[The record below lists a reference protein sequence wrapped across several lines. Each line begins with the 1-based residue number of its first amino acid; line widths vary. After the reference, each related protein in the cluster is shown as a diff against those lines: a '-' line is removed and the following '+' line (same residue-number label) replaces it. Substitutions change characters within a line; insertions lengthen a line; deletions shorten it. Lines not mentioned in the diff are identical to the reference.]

1 LPAALPGGTS
11 PGMSLTSH
19 NPATGAVLQAYPSL
33 DGAGIER
40 KLALASDTFRSW
52 RLTPMPE
59 RALLL
64 RSAAALL
71 RKDVQRHAERMAL
84 EMGKPVTAG
93 RAEVEKCA
101 RALDYCADHGEAL
114 LADKPV
120 DLGGPRA
127 FVTHL
132 PLGPVL
138 AVMPWNFPYWQ
149 VIRLAAPNLMAGN
162 VGLLKHASNVPGC
175 GVALEQLFLD
185 AGFPEGAFQNLAVGS
200 PAVAGLIRDAR
211 VAAVTLTGST
221 PAGRSVAATA
231 GEVLKKCVLELGG
244 SDPFL
249 VLPSADVA
257 EAARAAAQA
266 RVINSGQSCIAA
278 KRFIVHAEVYEAFRA
293 AFVQHMARFRVG
305 DPLNEETEV
314 GPLATA
320 AIRDEVASLVEDA
333 KDHGAR
339 VLCGGHALPGPGNFY
354 APTVL
359 EEVPTSARAYREELF
374 GPVAQLFR
382 VESLDEALR
391 LANDSDF
398 GLGSSAWT
406 RDETEAA
413 RCIRELEA
421 GLTFVNG
428 MVASDPRLPF
438 GGVKL
443 SGHGRELGPDGFY
456 EFVNRKSV
464 VVAG

>member
-1 LPAALPGGTS
+1 
-11 PGMSLTSH
+11 MSLTAH
-19 NPATGAVLQAYPSL
+19 NPATGVVLHSLPSL
-33 DGAGIER
+33 DEAGLER
-40 KLALASDTFRSW
+40 KLARAAEAFRSW
-52 RLTPMPE
+52 RGTPFPE
-59 RALLL
+59 RARLL
-64 RSAAALL
+64 RAAAALL
-71 RKDVQRHAERMAL
+71 RKDVQRHAELMAL
-84 EMGKPVTAG
+84 EMGKPLAAG
-93 RAEVEKCA
+93 RAEVEKSA
-101 RALDYCADHGEAL
+101 RALEYCAEHGEAL
-114 LADKPV
+114 LADRPV

-132 PLGPVL
+132 PLGAVL

-149 VIRLAAPNLMAGN
+149 VLRFAAPNLVAGN

-175 GVALEQLFLD
+175 GAALEQLFTD
-185 AGFPEGAFQNLAVGS
+185 AGFSGGVFQNLAVGS
-200 PAVAGLIRDAR
+200 GAVAGILRDPR

-221 PAGRSVAATA
+221 PAGQSVAAAA
-231 GEVLKKCVLELGG
+231 GAALKKCVLELGG

-257 EAARAAAQA
+257 AAARAAASS
-266 RVINSGQSCIAA
+266 RVINAGQSCIAA
-278 KRFIVHAEVYEAFRA
+278 KRFIVHAGVYAAFREA
-293 AFVQHMARFRVG
+293 LVRHMEGFRVG
-305 DPLNEETEV
+305 DPLQEETEV
-314 GPLATA
+314 GPLATS
-320 AIRDEVASLVEDA
+320 AIRDEVEGLVEDA
-333 KDHGAR
+333 RAHGAR
-339 VLCGGHALPGPGNFY
+339 VACGGHRLPGPGNFY

-359 EEVPTSARAYREELF
+359 EDVPRAARAFREELF

-382 VESLDEALR
+382 VNSLDEALR

-398 GLGSSAWT
+398 GLGSCVWT
-406 RDETEAA
+406 RDEAEAT

-428 MVASDPRLPF
+428 MVVSDPRMPF
-438 GGVKL
+438 GGVKQ

>member
-1 LPAALPGGTS
+1 
-11 PGMSLTSH
+11 MSLTAR
-19 NPATGAVLQAYPSL
+19 NPATGAVLHSLPSL
-33 DGAGIER
+33 DEAGIER
-40 KLALASDTFRSW
+40 KLARAAGAFRAW
-52 RLTPMPE
+52 RTTPFGE
-59 RALLL
+59 RARLL
-64 RSAAALL
+64 RAAAALL
-71 RKDVQRHAERMAL
+71 RKDVQQHAGRMAL
-84 EMGKPVTAG
+84 EMGKPLSSG
-93 RAEVEKCA
+93 RAEVEKSA

-114 LADKPV
+114 LADRPV
-120 DLGGPRA
+120 ELGGPRA

-132 PLGPVL
+132 PLGAVL

-149 VIRLAAPNLMAGN
+149 VLRFAAPNLMAGN

-175 GVALEQLFLD
+175 GAALEQLFTD
-185 AGFPEGAFQNLAVGS
+185 AGFPEGVFQNLAVGS
-200 PAVAGLIRDAR
+200 GAVAGIIRDAR

-221 PAGRSVAATA
+221 PAGQSVAAAA
-231 GEVLKKCVLELGG
+231 GAALKKCVLELGG

-257 EAARAAAQA
+257 EAARVAAQA
-266 RVINSGQSCIAA
+266 RILNAGQSCIAA
-278 KRFIVHAEVYEAFRA
+278 KRFLVHAEVYTAFRD
-293 AFVQHMARFRVG
+293 AFVGHMARFRVG
-305 DPLNEETEV
+305 DPLLAETEV

-320 AIRDEVASLVEDA
+320 AIRDEVEALVEDA
-333 KDHGAR
+333 KGHGAR
-339 VLCGGHALPGPGNFY
+339 VLCGGHRLPGPGYFY

-359 EEVPTSARAYREELF
+359 EQVPAAARAFREELF

-398 GLGSSAWT
+398 GLGSSVWT
-406 RDETEAA
+406 RDEAEAA

-428 MVASDPRLPF
+428 MVVSDPRLPF
-438 GGVKL
+438 GGVKQ

-464 VVAG
+464 VLAG